1 MEMFKTFEEKISF
14 AVEKVKALKEEKT
27 GLEERIK
34 ELENALRQKDL
45 DIERLSSEK
54 TFIKSQIED
63 LLNELEPVEL
73 N

>member
-45 DIERLSSEK
+45 DIEKLTSEK

>member
-27 GLEERIK
+27 GLEEKIK
-34 ELENALRQKDL
+34 ELEISLKQKDL
-45 DIERLSSEK
+45 DIEKLTSEK

>member
-1 MEMFKTFEEKISF
+1 VEMFKTFEEKISF

-34 ELENALRQKDL
+34 ELENTLRQKDL
-45 DIERLSSEK
+45 DIEKLTSEK

>member
-34 ELENALRQKDL
+34 ELENTLRQKDI
-45 DIERLSSEK
+45 DIEKLTSEK

-63 LLNELEPVEL
+63 LLNELEPVQL

>member
-34 ELENALRQKDL
+34 ELENTLRQKDL
-45 DIERLSSEK
+45 DIEKLTSEK